1 MCPTKSTLSLILENL
16 NNCQNKIFTV
26 QFFLLILFPFTFML
40 LLSWTNIPL
49 LLSSQPCHP
58 DPFTINKLSL
68 CYLVNISFPSCLSTG
83 DILAQAANHRRGKSQ
98 TGLGTLGTGTLPYLP
113 LFSIPYYLSAS
124 LYHSSNCFPPK
135 LRNFLPIVINS
146 HFSFPIL
153 NRVWAAFSHIPY
165 SKSQEWSLTLV

>member
-1 MCPTKSTLSLILENL
+1 MCVCPTKSTLSLILENL

-113 LFSIPYYLSAS
+113 ICLSLAFHIIFLLLSIILQIVFPLSWGIFCQ
-124 LYHSSNCFPPK
+124 L
-135 LRNFLPIVINS
+135 L
-146 HFSFPIL
+146 
-153 NRVWAAFSHIPY
+153 
-165 SKSQEWSLTLV
+165 